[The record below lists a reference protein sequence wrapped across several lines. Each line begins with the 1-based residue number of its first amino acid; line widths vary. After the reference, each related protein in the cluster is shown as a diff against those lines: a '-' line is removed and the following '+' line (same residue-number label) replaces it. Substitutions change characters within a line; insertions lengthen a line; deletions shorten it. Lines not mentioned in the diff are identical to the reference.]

1 MRSASPLL
9 GSPDFCTA
17 TVDRSMHLGLTREQ
31 PCRGETRKARG
42 VYTQG
47 VNPQL
52 SPCPPERQLWGLLLY
67 HFQESSWRD
76 RGPFR
81 LCDHEL
87 IDAPFPGCSPCSHVC
102 FSPCPLT
109 RYHLANKLLALSFL
123 PSLCLE
129 EPTQD
134 TKAGRNYE
142 WKAGRKEGRLM
153 MF

>member
-1 MRSASPLL
+1 MLMRSASPLL

-67 HFQESSWRD
+67 HSKKVPGGTE
-76 RGPFR
+76 
-81 LCDHEL
+81 
-87 IDAPFPGCSPCSHVC
+87 APFASVIMSSLTRRFLAVPPALTFASPRVC
-102 FSPCPLT
+102 FPGITWRTSCLLSVSCPVSVWKNP
-109 RYHLANKLLALSFL
+109 RKIRR
-123 PSLCLE
+123 
-129 EPTQD
+129 Q
-134 TKAGRNYE
+134 AGITN
-142 WKAGRKEGRLM
+142 GRQGGRRGD
-153 MF
+153 